1 MKLLPYLLFG
11 LVFGSFLFVA
21 PDPAFAKKEKN
32 SETAEKPPFQ
42 EVFKKLDGQVRAALR
57 KDKTEGIKELE
68 RVGRLLSK
76 DYPDE
81 FMPYAMLSAVA
92 RMTSDQEK
100 KDSLLKEL
108 LNLDSNEKVPA
119 EVALLVSAQIKMQ
132 MAMTN
137 PDNDKKLKALKELA
151 AISSD
156 DPKISRIVGQ
166 AKGQLKKMEALGK
179 PLDIKFTAIDGTEV
193 DLSKMKGKVVLVD
206 FWATWCGPCVRE
218 IPELVKTYE
227 KFHKKGFEIVGIAL
241 EREKDPAKLAS
252 YVKNKNMPWPQ
263 YHDGLFWNNKISKQF
278 GISGIP
284 AMWLVDK
291 EGNLVDQ
298 NARSGLE
305 EKVKQY
311 LAK

>member
-1 MKLLPYLLFG
+1 MKVLPFVFFG
-11 LVFGSFLFVA
+11 LVFGSVPFVC
-21 PDPAFAKKEKN
+21 PDLALAKKEKN
-32 SETAEKPPFQ
+32 SETAEKPPFK
-42 EVFKKLDGQVRAALR
+42 EVFKKLDGQVRSALK

-68 RVGRLLSK
+68 RVGRMLSK
-76 DYPDE
+76 DYPEE

-92 RMTSDQEK
+92 RMTSDQKK

-108 LNLDSNEKVPA
+108 LNLESKKTVPA
-119 EVALLVSAQIKMQ
+119 DVALLVHVQVKMQ

-137 PDNDKKLKALKELA
+137 PDNDQKLKTLKELV
-151 AISSD
+151 AIDSK
-156 DPKISRIVGQ
+156 DPKVARVIGQ

-179 PLDIKFTAIDGTEV
+179 PLAMKFKAVDGRKV
-193 DLSKMKGKVVLVD
+193 DLAKMKGKVVLID

-218 IPELVKTYE
+218 IPSVKKTYDE
-227 KFHKKGFEIVGIAL
+227 LHEEGFEIIGVSLDSDKKKL
-241 EREKDPAKLAS
+241 EDFVAK
-252 YVKNKNMPWPQ
+252 NDMPWPQ
-263 YHDGLFWNNKISKQF
+263 FFDGKGWKTSLAQEH
-278 GISGIP
+278 GISSIP

-305 EKVKQY
+305 EKVKKY

>member
-1 MKLLPYLLFG
+1 MKVLPFVFFG
-11 LVFGSFLFVA
+11 LVFGSVPFVC
-21 PDPAFAKKEKN
+21 PDLAFAKKEKN
-32 SETAEKPPFQ
+32 SETAEKPPFK
-42 EVFKKLDGQVRAALR
+42 EVFKKLDGQVRSALK

-68 RVGRLLSK
+68 RVGRMLSK
-76 DYPDE
+76 DYPEE

-92 RMTSDQEK
+92 RMTSDQKK

-108 LNLDSNEKVPA
+108 LNLESKKTVPA
-119 EVALLVSAQIKMQ
+119 DVALLVHVHVKMQ

-137 PDNDKKLKALKELA
+137 PDKDQKLKTLKELV
-151 AISSD
+151 AIDSK
-156 DPKISRIVGQ
+156 DPKVARVIGQ

-179 PLDIKFTAIDGTEV
+179 PLAMKFKAVDGRKV
-193 DLSKMKGKVVLVD
+193 DLAKMKGKVVLID

-218 IPELVKTYE
+218 IPSVKKTYDE
-227 KFHKKGFEIVGIAL
+227 LHEEGFEIIGVSLDSDKKKL
-241 EREKDPAKLAS
+241 EDFVAK
-252 YVKNKNMPWPQ
+252 NDMPWPQ
-263 YHDGLFWNNKISKQF
+263 FFDGKGWKTSLAQEH
-278 GISGIP
+278 GISSIP

-305 EKVKQY
+305 EKVKKY

>member
-1 MKLLPYLLFG
+1 MKLLPYLFFG
-11 LVFGSFLFVA
+11 LIFGSFLFVA
-21 PDPAFAKKEKN
+21 PDPAFAKKEKS
-32 SETAEKPPFQ
+32 SEAAEAKPPFQ

-76 DYPDE
+76 DYPEE

-137 PDNDKKLKALKELA
+137 PDNDKKLKALKELS

-179 PLDIKFTAIDGTEV
+179 PLAMKFKAVDGRKV
-193 DLSKMKGKVVLVD
+193 DLAKMKGKVVLID

-218 IPELVKTYE
+218 IPSVKKTYDE
-227 KFHKKGFEIVGIAL
+227 LHKQGFEIIGVSLDSDKKKL
-241 EREKDPAKLAS
+241 EGFLAK
-252 YVKNKNMPWPQ
+252 NDMPWPQ
-263 YHDGLFWNNKISKQF
+263 FFDGKGWKTSLAQEH
-278 GISGIP
+278 GISSIP

-305 EKVKQY
+305 DKVKKY